1 MGFFNKLLLNVL
13 TRVFTFIIIIIIILL
28 VLNYGL
34 GINILQYFI

>member
-1 MGFFNKLLLNVL
+1 MGFFKKLLLNVL
-13 TRVFTFIIIIIIILL
+13 TRVFTFIVIVVIMLL